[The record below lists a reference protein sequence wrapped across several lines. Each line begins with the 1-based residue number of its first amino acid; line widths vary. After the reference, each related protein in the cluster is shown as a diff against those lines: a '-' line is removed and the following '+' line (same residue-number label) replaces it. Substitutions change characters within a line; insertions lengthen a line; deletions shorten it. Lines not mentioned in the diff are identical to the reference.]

1 MPIHVSGHSSQAF
14 AFFHS
19 MCQLLAVCWWDHWS
33 QPVCHLLSQDI
44 HIHSYADEI
53 SSPLCSEG
61 QRNFLGPLWPYYELN
76 CNHLDWY
83 TVCFYAGTALPVFPL
98 LLNVAT
104 DRLDS
109 VCNILDVI
117 SLLVF
122 VDLPF
127 PSSLDRGF
135 QCVWLEKVVQN
146 LFFFPFLSQT
156 ERR

>member
-1 MPIHVSGHSSQAF
+1 MQPSGLVQYVFMQGLH
-14 AFFHS
+14 
-19 MCQLLAVCWWDHWS
+19 C
-33 QPVCHLLSQDI
+33 
-44 HIHSYADEI
+44 
-53 SSPLCSEG
+53 LC
-61 QRNFLGPLWPYYELN
+61 FLP
-76 CNHLDWY
+76 
-83 TVCFYAGTALPVFPL
+83 PL

-146 LFFFPFLSQT
+146 LFFFRS
-156 ERR
+156 